1 MMEPLDKAILGSFY
15 LSSLDPS
22 VAALDRLRS
31 RLPLPREIYNEKI
44 QKLVDL
50 GFVEKSDKPKLTFLG
65 RDAFKVVLVGG
76 VFDLIHP
83 GHIHTLKAAKAQ
95 GDVLIVVIARIST
108 AAMIK
113 KDRRIYHDE
122 KLRAELVSSLRL
134 VDLAILGREG
144 TLYETVEH
152 IRPNVIALGYDQAH
166 SEKDIADNCQKRNL
180 NVRVVRLNTPVPG
193 TKSSEIKDYLGES
206 FYRI

>member
-1 MMEPLDKAILGSFY
+1 MDPLDKAILGSFY

-22 VAALDRLRS
+22 VASLDRLRS
-31 RLPLPREIYNEKI
+31 RLPLPREIYTEKI

-50 GFVEKSDKPKLTFLG
+50 GFVEKNGKAKLTFLG

-152 IRPNVIALGYDQAH
+152 IKPDVIALGYDQAH

-180 NVRVVRLNTPVPG
+180 TVRVVRLNTPVPG

>member
-1 MMEPLDKAILGSFY
+1 MDPLDKAILGSFY

-22 VAALDRLRS
+22 VASLDRLRS
-31 RLPLPREIYNEKI
+31 RLPLPKEIYNEKI

-50 GFVEKSDKPKLTFLG
+50 GFVEKNDMAKLTFLG

-122 KLRAELVSSLRL
+122 RLRAELVSSLRL

-152 IRPNVIALGYDQAH
+152 IKPDVIALGYDQAH

-180 NVRVVRLNTPVPG
+180 TVRVVRLNTPVPG

>member
-1 MMEPLDKAILGSFY
+1 MDALDKAILGSFY
-15 LSSLDPS
+15 LTSLESNVD
-22 VAALDRLRS
+22 ALDRLRS
-31 RLPLPREIYNEKI
+31 RLPLPTDIYNEKI
-44 QKLVDL
+44 QNLVDR
-50 GFVEKSDKPKLTFLG
+50 GFIEKNDESKLTFLG

-83 GHIHTLKAAKAQ
+83 GHIHTLKSAKAQ

-122 KLRAELVSSLRL
+122 SLRVELVSSLRL

-152 IRPNVIALGYDQAH
+152 IKPDVIALGYDQAH
-166 SEKDIADNCQKRNL
+166 SEKDIADNCRKRNL
-180 NVRVVRLNTPVPG
+180 NVKVVRLNTPVPG

>member
-1 MMEPLDKAILGSFY
+1 MDPLDKAILGSFY

-22 VAALDRLRS
+22 VASLDRLRS
-31 RLPLPREIYNEKI
+31 RLPLPKEIYNEKI
-44 QKLVDL
+44 QRLVDL
-50 GFVEKSDKPKLTFLG
+50 GFVEKNDKAKLTFLG

-122 KLRAELVSSLRL
+122 NLRAELVSSLRL

-152 IRPNVIALGYDQAH
+152 IKPDVIALGYDQAH
-166 SEKDIADNCQKRNL
+166 SEKDIADNCQKRNMT
-180 NVRVVRLNTPVPG
+180 VRVVRLNTPVPG
-193 TKSSEIKDYLGES
+193 TKSSEIKDYLGGS

>member
-1 MMEPLDKAILGSFY
+1 MDPLDKAILGSFY

-31 RLPLPREIYNEKI
+31 RLPLPSEIYIEKI

-50 GFVEKSDKPKLTFLG
+50 GFVEKSDMPRLTFLG

-152 IRPNVIALGYDQAH
+152 IKPNVIALGYDQAH

-206 FYRI
+206 FYRL

>member
-1 MMEPLDKAILGSFY
+1 MDPLDKAILGSFY
-15 LSSLDPS
+15 LSSLDPG
-22 VAALDRLRS
+22 VAPLDRLRS
-31 RLPLPREIYNEKI
+31 RLPLPKEIYNEKI

-50 GFVEKSDKPKLTFLG
+50 GFVEKNDKARLTFIG

-152 IRPNVIALGYDQAH
+152 IKPDVIALGYDQAH

-180 NVRVVRLNTPVPG
+180 TVRVVRLNTPVPG

>member
-1 MMEPLDKAILGSFY
+1 MDPLDKAILGSFY

-22 VAALDRLRS
+22 VASLDRLRS
-31 RLPLPREIYNEKI
+31 RLPLPKEIYNEKI

-50 GFVEKSDKPKLTFLG
+50 GFVEKNDKAKLTFLG

-152 IRPNVIALGYDQAH
+152 IKPDVIALGYDQAH
-166 SEKDIADNCQKRNL
+166 SEKDIADNCKKRNL
-180 NVRVVRLNTPVPG
+180 TVRVVRLNTPVPG

>member
-1 MMEPLDKAILGSFY
+1 MDPLDKAILGSFY

-22 VAALDRLRS
+22 VASLDRLRS

-50 GFVEKSDKPKLTFLG
+50 GFVEKNDKAKLTFLG

-122 KLRAELVSSLRL
+122 ELRAELVSSLRL

-152 IRPNVIALGYDQAH
+152 IKPDVIALGYDQAH

-180 NVRVVRLNTPVPG
+180 TVRVVRLNTPVPG

>member
-1 MMEPLDKAILGSFY
+1 MDPLDKAILGSFY

-22 VAALDRLRS
+22 VASLDRLRS
-31 RLPLPREIYNEKI
+31 RLPLPKEIYNEKI

-50 GFVEKSDKPKLTFLG
+50 GFVEKNDMAKLTFLG

-108 AAMIK
+108 AAMIQ

-122 KLRAELVSSLRL
+122 NLRAELVSSLRL

-152 IRPNVIALGYDQAH
+152 IKPDVIALGYDQAH

-180 NVRVVRLNTPVPG
+180 TVRVVRLNTPVPG

>member
-1 MMEPLDKAILGSFY
+1 MDPLDKAILGSFY
-15 LSSLDPS
+15 ITSLDPR

-50 GFVEKSDKPKLTFLG
+50 GFVEKNDKSKLTFLG

-152 IRPNVIALGYDQAH
+152 IKPDVIALGYDQAH

-180 NVRVVRLNTPVPG
+180 TVRVVRLNTPVPG

>member
-1 MMEPLDKAILGSFY
+1 MDPLDKAILGSFY

-50 GFVEKSDKPKLTFLG
+50 GFVEKSHMPKLTLLG

-122 KLRAELVSSLRL
+122 RLRAELVSSLRL

-152 IRPNVIALGYDQAH
+152 IKPNVIALGYDQAH
-166 SEKDIADNCQKRNL
+166 SEKDIADNCQKRKL
-180 NVRVVRLNTPVPG
+180 ERKG
-193 TKSSEIKDYLGES
+193 CKA
-206 FYRI
+206 

>member
-1 MMEPLDKAILGSFY
+1 MDPLDKAILGSFY
-15 LSSLDPS
+15 ISSLDPR

-50 GFVEKSDKPKLTFLG
+50 GFVEKNDKAKLTFLG

-122 KLRAELVSSLRL
+122 RLRAELVSSLRL

-152 IRPNVIALGYDQAH
+152 IKPDVIALGYDQAH

-180 NVRVVRLNTPVPG
+180 TVRVVRLNTPVPG

>member
-1 MMEPLDKAILGSFY
+1 MDPLDKAILGSFY

-22 VAALDRLRS
+22 VASLDRLRS
-31 RLPLPREIYNEKI
+31 RLPLPKEIYNEKI

-50 GFVEKSDKPKLTFLG
+50 GFVEKNDMAKLTFLG

-108 AAMIK
+108 AAMIQ

-152 IRPNVIALGYDQAH
+152 IKPDVIALGYDQAH
-166 SEKDIADNCQKRNL
+166 SEKDIADNCKKRNL
-180 NVRVVRLNTPVPG
+180 TVRVVRLNTPVPG

>member
-1 MMEPLDKAILGSFY
+1 MDPLDKAILGSFY
-15 LSSLDPS
+15 VSSLDPS
-22 VAALDRLRS
+22 VAALDRLRA
-31 RLPLPREIYNEKI
+31 RLPLPREIYDEKI
-44 QKLVDL
+44 EKFVAL
-50 GFVEKSDKPKLTFLG
+50 GFVEKNDMSKLTFLG

-108 AAMIK
+108 AAKIK

-134 VDLAILGREG
+134 VDLAVLGREG
-144 TLYETVEH
+144 TLYETVEYV
-152 IRPNVIALGYDQAH
+152 RPDVIALGYDQAH
-166 SEKDIADNCQKRNL
+166 SEKDIAENCQKRNL
-180 NVRVVRLNTPVPG
+180 NVRVVRLNTPVPT
-193 TKSSEIKDYLGES
+193 TKSSEIKGHLGES

>member
-1 MMEPLDKAILGSFY
+1 MDPFDKAILGSLY
-15 LSSLDPS
+15 LSSLDQH
-22 VAALDRLRS
+22 VAALDLLRS

-50 GFVEKSDKPKLTFLG
+50 GFIEKDEKSKLTFLG

-108 AAMIK
+108 ASMIK
-113 KDRRIYHDE
+113 KDRKIYHDE
-122 KLRAELVSSLRL
+122 KQRVELVSSLRL
-134 VDLAILGREG
+134 VDLAVLGQQG
-144 TLYETVEH
+144 TLYDTVEH
-152 IRPNVIALGYDQAH
+152 IKPDIIALGYDQAH
-166 SEKDIADNCQKRNL
+166 SEKDIAENCQKRNL
-180 NVRVVRLNTPVPG
+180 AVRVVRLNTPVPR
-193 TKSSEIKDYLGES
+193 TKSSQIKDNLGEY

>member
-1 MMEPLDKAILGSFY
+1 MDPLDKAILESFY

-22 VAALDRLRS
+22 VASLDRLRS
-31 RLPLPREIYNEKI
+31 RLPLPKEIYNVLI

-50 GFVEKSDKPKLTFLG
+50 GFVEKNHKDKLTFLG

-152 IRPNVIALGYDQAH
+152 IKPDVIALGYDQAH

-180 NVRVVRLNTPVPG
+180 TVRVVRLNTPVPR